1 MAFHFKVSFI
11 IQLFDPSNLQNLGY
25 RRGCFLSPHPFFFFF
40 FLETSKSSTSRFFSS
55 VLFQCELCEYG
66 ICEVG
71 PDMHR
76 RTLMLWLHSSE
87 DKMDSVLVGCFVV
100 LVLLQFGEGT

>member
-1 MAFHFKVSFI
+1 MGIGGAVF
-11 IQLFDPSNLQNLGY
+11 
-25 RRGCFLSPHPFFFFF
+25 FLPIPLFFFF